1 MYLGGDNSNIF
12 YVHPLFGG
20 RWTQFDKYFSKGLV
34 QPPTRYDFQ
43 HIYMYCTYT
52 YLSCTYVLHSPRSP
66 ESDGSGIQPPNAW
79 TLQKMNGC
87 NSTRYKYSWY
97 IMSMTSITS
106 LLGCTQ
112 NTRRLQKQQN
122 MLRSQSWR
130 KGMVSSDCVS
140 LLLAIVPLSI
150 RTLQLP
156 QSEMIPQR
164 LQTTGISGILVNV
177 FFKPPDPAFQWS
189 FKMPAHWTPW
199 IQVFLPANWSSTCC
213 PWSQRPRSKKT
224 RATLFLFF
232 RLENET
238 YVNISDWPWMVLR
251 RQHWHAATKGLELS
265 TFTAVY

>member
-1 MYLGGDNSNIF
+1 
-12 YVHPLFGG
+12 
-20 RWTQFDKYFSKGLV
+20 
-34 QPPTRYDFQ
+34 
-43 HIYMYCTYT
+43 
-52 YLSCTYVLHSPRSP
+52 
-66 ESDGSGIQPPNAW
+66 
-79 TLQKMNGC
+79 
-87 NSTRYKYSWY
+87 
-97 IMSMTSITS
+97 MSMTSITS

-140 LLLAIVPLSI
+140 LLLAIVPLST

-177 FFKPPDPAFQWS
+177 FFKRPDPAFQWS
-189 FKMPAHWTPW
+189 LKMPAHWTLW

-238 YVNISDWPWMVLR
+238 YVNISDWP
-251 RQHWHAATKGLELS
+251 
-265 TFTAVY
+265 